1 MNLVDIELRSNQP
14 IYEQIVAQVKEQV
27 IRGLLRAGDPIP
39 SIRKLSVMTQVNP
52 NTVARAYQE
61 LERMEIIETVTGRGT
76 FIRGLPT
83 PRLEPEKIER
93 LRRQL
98 KPPLM
103 ELKLL
108 GMGRDGILRE
118 VDGILQDLEGEG
130 Q

>member
-1 MNLVDIELRSNQP
+1 LIEIELRSNQP
-14 IYEQIVAQVKEQV
+14 IYEQIVAQVKEQL

-39 SIRKLSVMTQVNP
+39 SIRKLSVMTKINP

-76 FIRGLPT
+76 FIRGIPT
-83 PRLEPEKIER
+83 PKLDPERIDR

-108 GMGRDGILRE
+108 GMGREAIINE
-118 VDGILQDLEGEG
+118 VGAILQDLEGDA

>member
-1 MNLVDIELRSNQP
+1 MIEIELRSNQP
-14 IYEQIVAQVKEQV
+14 IYEQIVAQVKEQL

-39 SIRKLSVMTQVNP
+39 SIRKLSVMTKINP

-76 FIRGLPT
+76 FIRGIPT
-83 PRLEPEKIER
+83 PKLDPERIDR

-108 GMGRDGILRE
+108 GMGREAIINE
-118 VDGILQDLEGEG
+118 VGAILQDLEGDA